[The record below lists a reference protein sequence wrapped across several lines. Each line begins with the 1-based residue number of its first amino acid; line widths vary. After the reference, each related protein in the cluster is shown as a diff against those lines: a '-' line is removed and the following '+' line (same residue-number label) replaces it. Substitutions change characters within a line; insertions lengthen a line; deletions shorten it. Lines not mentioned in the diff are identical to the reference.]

1 MTRRSSKAPSDG
13 PLLAARP
20 GRRRRTRAW
29 SAVTPRRS
37 TVTYVTLAT
46 VGASWLAVRSG
57 AGDVLDRHARDALA
71 RPLGHRADVTIG
83 AVTDLGSVYGLAGI
97 SAVLAATGRRAPAL
111 DAAVAGGVAWGV
123 AQSLKPTMD
132 RPRPYQVDAAAR
144 LVAVPAGSSWPS
156 GHSAV
161 AAATATSLSPHLGVP
176 ARLASA
182 VFVGTVA
189 VSRLYVGVHHFTDV
203 AAGVAVGHLCARA
216 VRGARRALGA

>member
-1 MTRRSSKAPSDG
+1 V
-13 PLLAARP
+13 L
-20 GRRRRTRAW
+20 
-29 SAVTPRRS
+29 RRS
-37 TVTYVTLAT
+37 TVTTCTLAT

-57 AGDVLDRHARDALA
+57 AGDALDRRARDALA
-71 RPLGHRADVTIG
+71 RPLGTRADVAIG

-97 SAVLAATGRRAPAL
+97 AGTLLFVGRRRPAV
-111 DAAVAGGVAWGV
+111 DAAIAGTVAWMV

-161 AAATATSLSPHLGVP
+161 AAATATSLSPHLGAT

-182 VFVGTVA
+182 AFVGTVA
-189 VSRLYVGVHHFTDV
+189 ISRLYVGVHHFTDV

-216 VRGARRALGA
+216 VRGVHGLVSRGSARTVSRR